1 MKLKTI
7 ALVAALTGV
16 SVLAQAQFVGGV
28 SIQNVGSDPTFSP
41 TNDIGTA
48 TTFYIPDLHS
58 FGGLSGVFAGSV
70 ALSGGGGQDYGSLTI
85 NLSTPSSASFT
96 NAVFGYFV
104 STNIVVLDSQAGASI
119 DLRAVGY
126 YNSGTWDTNAIVG
139 EAASIDFAFQKN
151 GTAVSVS
158 APFTIPANPVPEP
171 TTLAL
176 AALGGAS
183 LLLFR
188 RRK

>member
-1 MKLKTI
+1 MAI
-7 ALVAALTGV
+7 
-16 SVLAQAQFVGGV
+16 
-28 SIQNVGSDPTFSP
+28 
-41 TNDIGTA
+41 
-48 TTFYIPDLHS
+48 DLS
-58 FGGLSGVFAGSV
+58 NPASANFG
-70 ALSGGGGQDYGSLTI
+70 
-85 NLSTPSSASFT
+85 NFT
-96 NAVFGYFV
+96 FGYFV

-126 YNSGTWDTNAIVG
+126 YNSGTWDENAING
-139 EAASIDFAFQKN
+139 ESASIDFAFQKN

-158 APFTIPANPVPEP
+158 APFSIPANPVPEP